1 MTFLFT
7 FASMI
12 VHHPVLDN
20 ILSGAF
26 VMMEGGVMSKN
37 SVDNRR
43 MVFIDGENF
52 RQRVAELLHDQGGYR
67 RQEYLLF
74 IGCTWSNRGHFRN

>member
-1 MTFLFT
+1 
-7 FASMI
+7 
-12 VHHPVLDN
+12 
-20 ILSGAF
+20 
-26 VMMEGGVMSKN
+26 MSKN

>member
-1 MTFLFT
+1 MALRKEFKISCLLTRALTFLFT

-26 VMMEGGVMSKN
+26 VMMEG
-37 SVDNRR
+37 
-43 MVFIDGENF
+43 E
-52 RQRVAELLHDQGGYR
+52 A
-67 RQEYLLF
+67 
-74 IGCTWSNRGHFRN
+74 